1 MFQNFSAFCCLRMLF
16 WIIEGLILFD
26 FFRLCRN
33 LKSSICGFEDN
44 PIRGRVKLVHKG
56 A

>member
-1 MFQNFSAFCCLRMLF
+1 MVYACYDKKNIM
-16 WIIEGLILFD
+16 
-26 FFRLCRN
+26 RLSRK
-33 LKSSICGFEDN
+33 LKSSITGFEDN